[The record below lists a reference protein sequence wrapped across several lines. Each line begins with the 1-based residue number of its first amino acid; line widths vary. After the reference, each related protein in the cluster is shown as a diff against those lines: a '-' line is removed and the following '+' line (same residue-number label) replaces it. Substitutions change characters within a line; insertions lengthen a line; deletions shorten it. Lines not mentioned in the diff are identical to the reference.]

1 MLNHGFALAKNP
13 ILRNLDNIHLRD
25 AILNPDGSEPEWP
38 EADVIVGNPPFLG
51 VSKLLSVLGQ
61 EYMDR
66 LRGLYQGRVPGG
78 ADLVTYWF
86 EKARAL
92 IETSRIQRAGLVA
105 TNSIRG
111 GANRKVLERIVESGT
126 IYAAWSDEPWINEGA
141 AVRVLLI
148 AFAPQDHER
157 GIRLDGEEVGTI
169 HADLTAG
176 SGVGNELNLTLA
188 KPLRENLGVCF
199 MGASKKGPFD
209 IPGDLARHWLSLPNP
224 HGRSNAEVLRPLW
237 NGIDLTRRERD
248 VWIIDFGTGMTEAE
262 AALYEAPFD
271 HVLKE
276 VKPVSERNRD
286 QVVAR
291 FWWRLGRS
299 RPDMR
304 AALTGLPRYIA
315 TPEVAKHRVFSWLP
329 AAILPDQ
336 KLYAIARADDLT
348 FGILQS
354 RIHEAWS
361 LRMCTWHGVDND
373 PRYTPTTTFE
383 TFPFPPGCTPA
394 DTRPLAAGEEVVGIP
409 VVDWDP
415 NRGELVAIPPRYQL
429 PPLRDPEFPVV
440 RHWIAIAEAA
450 AELNRLRG
458 NWLNPAD
465 WVDRVPEVMPGYADR
480 IIPKPGKEKELKAHT
495 LTNLYNQR
503 PHWLDMAHQALDA
516 AVAAAYGW
524 EDYTPE
530 MPDEEILA
538 RLLALNLERSQA

>member
-262 AALYEAPFD
+262 AALDEAPFD

-361 LRMCTWHGVDND
+361 LRMCTWHGVGND

-383 TFPFPPGCTPA
+383 TFPFPPGCAPA

-415 NRGELVAIPPRYQL
+415 HRGELVAIPPRYQL
-429 PPLRDPEFPVV
+429 PPLRDPESPVV